1 MRNEARIHNPPVHNF
16 SRSTIAMPQKRPN
29 KKSDYLDRGPR
40 MLMTGGTYA
49 LTNYKRI
56 YVNREKGADGYAG
69 DSGVHIGMIYPQP
82 DGEDAVYY
90 HSTVSNLSVIPRELV
105 IAKSTPSDFFVNQRD
120 KESRKALVGM
130 GTSAKVLAKWAK
142 KHQFTKSNM
151 KLVFKYVHFRMF
163 AHFFD
168 LLEDVADDNSDAGV
182 ELVQQTT
189 GSGDNSDNSDNS
201 N

>member
-163 AHFFD
+163 AYFFD

-189 GSGDNSDNSDNS
+189 GSGDNSDNSN
-201 N
+201 

>member
-1 MRNEARIHNPPVHNF
+1 
-16 SRSTIAMPQKRPN
+16 
-29 KKSDYLDRGPR
+29 
-40 MLMTGGTYA
+40 
-49 LTNYKRI
+49 
-56 YVNREKGADGYAG
+56 
-69 DSGVHIGMIYPQP
+69 MIYSQP
-82 DGEDAVYY
+82 DGEDVVYNN
-90 HSTVSNLSVIPRELV
+90 SKVSNLSVIPRELV

-163 AHFFD
+163 AYFFD

-189 GSGDNSDNSDNS
+189 GSGDNSDNSN
-201 N
+201 